1 MEEKRTIKVNITNHL
16 TGEITEVE
24 VTSADQAKNL
34 YVELSASESAIKK
47 VKGSLLL
54 YLDQFLGQ
62 DDKYDFADGKMVRRV
77 QRTSLV
83 YRVDVVKEVLK
94 ENLDKD
100 TYAASLDVITKL
112 DQKATDALVQEMM
125 ERGELPGNTL
135 KLIRDKADHKSTKPF
150 IEVR

>member
-62 DDKYDFADGKMVRRV
+62 DDKYDKFLSSHAPLN
-77 QRTSLV
+77 Q
-83 YRVDVVKEVLK
+83 
-94 ENLDKD
+94 
-100 TYAASLDVITKL
+100 
-112 DQKATDALVQEMM
+112 Q
-125 ERGELPGNTL
+125 
-135 KLIRDKADHKSTKPF
+135 
-150 IEVR
+150 